1 MKFFKYF
8 EYAYLVFAVL
18 FLFEAYRVW
27 GESSDRSYLCLFL
40 GAVAVFMFF
49 FKRRFRKKIEDRNNG

>member
-27 GESSDRSYLCLFL
+27 GESSDRSYLCIFL
-40 GAVAVFMFF
+40 GAVAVFMIF